1 LLVQHTGIQ
10 EFLKEKSTFVFTQV
24 IFVLLF
30 CIITASAFSQ
40 EKKTS
45 AASPKASFTPNP
57 RTATL
62 LSALVPGTGQI
73 YNRKYWKTPIVWA
86 ASYGCFYLVS
96 TNYREYN
103 SRRNVVIDRT
113 INKPAVFSDAFA
125 DVSTEQLIVE
135 EKQYRRFFE
144 MGLAASLVVYALNV
158 VDANVDAHLFDFD
171 VSDDLSL
178 HLSPG
183 IFPGTRAAR
192 VSLCFSV
199 KK

>member
-1 LLVQHTGIQ
+1 
-10 EFLKEKSTFVFTQV
+10 
-24 IFVLLF
+24 
-30 CIITASAFSQ
+30 
-40 EKKTS
+40 
-45 AASPKASFTPNP
+45 
-57 RTATL
+57 
-62 LSALVPGTGQI
+62 
-73 YNRKYWKTPIVWA
+73 
-86 ASYGCFYLVS
+86 
-96 TNYREYN
+96 
-103 SRRNVVIDRT
+103 VVIDRT

-183 IFPGTRAAR
+183 IFPGTRAAG